1 MAVNAIT
8 QWINSK
14 SDQSNVSTNAELLKN
29 SKMMEKDLTQI
40 LYAIVPMV
48 DAINETEYETYGK
61 INETLNKIGY
71 LVEFVA
77 ASTANALDELKQEE
91 KEQNEKIVG
100 LLSYEDQGA
109 GALVTAEPT
118 TETKPLMISNESIN
132 ALAEVITPAQDKM
145 TEAITNMGN
154 NVQQITNQTTEI
166 IKNEREAKIDSL
178 VKRTEKPK
186 ELANPEKEKKGGPD
200 FSGFFNGVKGMLKKF
215 LSPVAWI
222 AAFIAEI
229 LPWVLIFGAM
239 FIGFWKTA
247 STKVKAYAIGI
258 FSAILLSWRV
268 LTGKIFKDVKL
279 LLTFGKKLW
288 AGAVWLSKK
297 LHLYQHA
304 VKLKNLMLEK
314 ANIVKE
320 WVLKKAIALKEFAI
334 NKAMALKKWTLET
347 IHHAA
352 QMATTAKENA
362 MNTVVHG
369 SRIGAVV
376 KEMAMSVAEHV
387 SKMANIIK
395 DFAMAV
401 IRHAAQM
408 ATIAKENAMNTVV
421 HGSRIGAVLKEM
433 AMSVLEHTS
442 KMFNIAKDFVMSVIR
457 HTADM
462 ARIAYALA
470 CELGKFIKEMIVTGL
485 KLIHAVALFIADM
498 ARVVFQI
505 AMAAMQ
511 YLLIAAAIVA
521 IVALVGLIIY
531 GLIKV
536 ISMIVPMIANVI
548 TTFLSAAW
556 NIIKDIAATLVEFLV
571 PVGKAVIDFLMALNP
586 VYLVVKLITGIAGAI
601 KDFFSSDE
609 KEAEAEEPVS
619 EEAASAL
626 GISADTYNNVEQQK
640 MNLFES
646 KMNAVL
652 KQIKDLSEVILLSA
666 TATMVTA
673 KFFGVNPQ
681 NGQAAPQ
688 GTSMFAQTVATD
700 GSTASKSIEKENEP
714 IDYNKVFEKMVQ
726 LLTDIKDKK
735 IEIKDEKKSGLFNLF

>member
-1 MAVNAIT
+1 MANAIT

-14 SDQSNVSTNAELLKN
+14 SDQSNVATNSEILKN
-29 SKMMEKDLTQI
+29 SKMIEQDLTQI

-48 DAINETEYETYGK
+48 EALNETEYETSGRL
-61 INETLNKIGY
+61 NETLNKIGY

-118 TETKPLMISNESIN
+118 TETKPLMISNELIN
-132 ALAEVITPAQDKM
+132 ALAEVISPEQEKM

-178 VKRTEKPK
+178 VKRSEKPK

-222 AAFIAEI
+222 TAFIAEI
-229 LPWVLIFGAM
+229 LPWVLIFGAL
-239 FIGFWKTA
+239 FIGFWETA
-247 STKVKAYAIGI
+247 SAKVKAYAIGI
-258 FSAILLSWRV
+258 FAAILLSWRV

-288 AGAVWLSKK
+288 TGAAMLART
-297 LHLYQHA
+297 LHLKEHA
-304 VKLKNLMLEK
+304 
-314 ANIVKE
+314 
-320 WVLKKAIALKEFAI
+320 F
-334 NKAMALKKWTLET
+334 NKAMILKKWTLDT

-352 QMATTAKENA
+352 QMATTAKENV
-362 MNTVVHG
+362 MNTAVHS
-369 SRIGAVV
+369 SRIGAVL

-401 IRHAAQM
+401 IRH
-408 ATIAKENAMNTVV
+408 
-421 HGSRIGAVLKEM
+421 
-433 AMSVLEHTS
+433 
-442 KMFNIAKDFVMSVIR
+442 
-457 HTADM
+457 TADM

-470 CELGKFIKEMIVTGL
+470 CELGKFIKELIVTGL
-485 KLIHAVALFIADM
+485 KMIHAIALFIADM

-505 AMAAMQ
+505 AMTAMQ
-511 YLLIAAAIVA
+511 YLLIAAAVVA

-536 ISMIVPMIANVI
+536 ISMIAPMIADLI

-556 NIIKDIAATLVEFLV
+556 EIIKNIAGTLVEFLA
-571 PVGKAVIDFLMALNP
+571 PVGKAVIDFLLALNP
-586 VYLVVKLITGIAGAI
+586 VYLIVKLITGIAGAI

-626 GISADTYNNVEQQK
+626 GISADAYNNMEQQK

-652 KQIKDLSEVILLSA
+652 KQIKDLGKVIMLSA
-666 TATMVTA
+666 AATMVTA

-700 GSTASKSIEKENEP
+700 GSTASESVEKENTSN
-714 IDYNKVFEKMVQ
+714 DYNNVLEQMIK
-726 LLTDIKDKK
+726 LLQEIRDKK
-735 IEIKDEKKSGLFNLF
+735 IEVASEKKGGLFNLF

>member
-1 MAVNAIT
+1 MANAIT

-14 SDQSNVSTNAELLKN
+14 SDQSNVATNSEILKN
-29 SKMMEKDLTQI
+29 SKMIEQDLTQI

-48 DAINETEYETYGK
+48 EALNETEYETSGRL
-61 INETLNKIGY
+61 NETLNKIGY

-91 KEQNEKIVG
+91 QEQNEKIVG

-118 TETKPLMISNESIN
+118 TETKPLMISNDSIN

-178 VKRTEKPK
+178 VKRSEKPK
-186 ELANPEKEKKGGPD
+186 EVAKPEKTKAGGPD

-222 AAFIAEI
+222 AAFITEI

-258 FSAILLSWRV
+258 FAAILLSWRV

-279 LLTFGKKLW
+279 LLKFGKKLW
-288 AGAVWLSKK
+288 TGAAMLART
-297 LHLYQHA
+297 LHLKEHA
-304 VKLKNLMLEK
+304 
-314 ANIVKE
+314 
-320 WVLKKAIALKEFAI
+320 F
-334 NKAMALKKWTLET
+334 NKAMILKKWTLDT

-352 QMATTAKENA
+352 QMTTTAKENV
-362 MNTVVHG
+362 MNTAVHG

-376 KEMAMSVAEHV
+376 KEMAMTVAEHV
-387 SKMANIIK
+387 MKLANIVK
-395 DFAMAV
+395 EFA
-401 IRHAAQM
+401 
-408 ATIAKENAMNTVV
+408 
-421 HGSRIGAVLKEM
+421 
-433 AMSVLEHTS
+433 
-442 KMFNIAKDFVMSVIR
+442 MSVIR
-457 HTADM
+457 HIADM
-462 ARIAYALA
+462 ARIAYGLA
-470 CELGKFIKEMIVTGL
+470 CEAAKFIKDMFVTGF
-485 KLIHAVALFIADM
+485 KLVKAIALFIADM
-498 ARVVFQI
+498 ARIVFQI
-505 AMAAMQ
+505 VMTHAQ
-511 YLLIAAAIVA
+511 YLLIAAAVIA

-536 ISMIVPMIANVI
+536 IGLIAPMIANVI
-548 TTFLSAAW
+548 TSFLSAAW
-556 NIIKDIAATLVEFLV
+556 EIIKNIAGTLVEFLA
-571 PVGKAVIDFLMALNP
+571 PVGKAVIDFLLALNP
-586 VYLVVKLITGIAGAI
+586 VYLIVKLITGIAGAI
-601 KDFFSSDE
+601 KDFFKSDE
-609 KEAEAEEPVS
+609 KEVEAEEPVS

-626 GISADTYNNVEQQK
+626 GITADVYNNMEQQK

-652 KQIKDLSEVILLSA
+652 KQIKDLGKVIMLSA
-666 TATMVTA
+666 AATMVTA

-700 GSTASKSIEKENEP
+700 GSASSETLEKENTSN
-714 IDYNKVFEKMVQ
+714 DYNNVLEQMIK
-726 LLTDIKDKK
+726 LLQEIRDKK
-735 IEIKDEKKSGLFNLF
+735 IEVVSEKKGGLFNLF

>member
-1 MAVNAIT
+1 MANAIT

-14 SDQSNVSTNAELLKN
+14 SDQSNVATNSEILKN
-29 SKMMEKDLTQI
+29 SKMIEQDLTQI

-48 DAINETEYETYGK
+48 EALNETEYETSGK

-77 ASTANALDELKQEE
+77 ATTANSLDELKQEE
-91 KEQNEKIVG
+91 QEQNEKIVG

-109 GALVTAEPT
+109 KALVTAEPT

-145 TEAITNMGN
+145 IEAITNMGN

-178 VKRTEKPK
+178 VKKTEKPK
-186 ELANPEKEKKGGPD
+186 ELANPEKAKTGGPD

-222 AAFIAEI
+222 TAFIAEI
-229 LPWVLIFGAM
+229 LPWVLIFGAL
-239 FIGFWKTA
+239 FIGFWETA
-247 STKVKAYAIGI
+247 SAKVKAYAIGI

-288 AGAVWLSKK
+288 TGAAMLART
-297 LHLYQHA
+297 LH
-304 VKLKNLMLEK
+304 
-314 ANIVKE
+314 
-320 WVLKKAIALKEFAI
+320 LKEFAI
-334 NKAMALKKWTLET
+334 NKAMALKKWTLDT

-352 QMATTAKENA
+352 QMATTAKENV
-362 MNTVVHG
+362 MNTAVH
-369 SRIGAVV
+369 S
-376 KEMAMSVAEHV
+376 
-387 SKMANIIK
+387 
-395 DFAMAV
+395 
-401 IRHAAQM
+401 
-408 ATIAKENAMNTVV
+408 
-421 HGSRIGAVLKEM
+421 SRIGAVLKEM

-442 KMFNIAKDFVMSVIR
+442 KMFNIAKDFVMAVIR
-457 HTADM
+457 HTADI

-470 CELGKFIKEMIVTGL
+470 CEAAKFIKELIVSGL
-485 KLIHAVALFIADM
+485 KMIHAVALFIADM

-505 AMAAMQ
+505 AMTAAQ
-511 YLLIAAAIVA
+511 YLLIAAAVIA
-521 IVALVGLIIY
+521 IVALVGLIIF

-536 ISMIVPMIANVI
+536 ISMIAPMIANVI
-548 TTFLSAAW
+548 TSFLSAAW
-556 NIIKDIAATLVEFLV
+556 EIIKNIAGTLVEFLA

-586 VYLVVKLITGIAGAI
+586 VYLIVKLITGIAGAI
-601 KDFFSSDE
+601 KDFFKSDE
-609 KEAEAEEPVS
+609 KEAKAEEPVS

-626 GISADTYNNVEQQK
+626 GISADAYNNMEQQK

-652 KQIKDLSEVILLSA
+652 KQIKDLGKVIMLSA
-666 TATMVTA
+666 AATMVTA

-700 GSTASKSIEKENEP
+700 GSTASESVEKENTSN
-714 IDYNKVFEKMVQ
+714 DYNKVFEQMVK
-726 LLTDIKDKK
+726 LLGEIRDKK
-735 IEIKDEKKSGLFNLF
+735 IEVASEKKGGLFNLF

>member
-1 MAVNAIT
+1 MPNAIT

-14 SDQSNVSTNAELLKN
+14 SDQSNVTTNSEILKN
-29 SKMMEKDLTQI
+29 SKLIEKDLTQI

-48 DAINETEYETYGK
+48 EALNETEYETSGRL
-61 INETLNKIGY
+61 NETLNKIGY

-77 ASTANALDELKQEE
+77 ASTTNALDELKQEE
-91 KEQNEKIVG
+91 KEQNEKLVG

-109 GALVTAEPT
+109 GALIASEPT
-118 TETKPLMISNESIN
+118 TETKPLMISRESLNE
-132 ALAEVITPAQDKM
+132 LAEIVVPEQEKM

-166 IKNEREAKIDSL
+166 VKNEREAKIDSL
-178 VKRTEKPK
+178 VKTTEKPK
-186 ELANPEKEKKGGPD
+186 ELAKPEKEKKGGPD
-200 FSGFFNGVKGMLKKF
+200 FSGFFNGVKAILKKF

-222 AAFIAEI
+222 TAFIQEF
-229 LPWVLIFGAM
+229 LPWILIFGAL
-239 FIGFWKTA
+239 FIGFWETA

-258 FSAILLSWRV
+258 FGAILLAWRV

-288 AGAVWLSKK
+288 AGAVWLAKS
-297 LHLYQHA
+297 LHL
-304 VKLKNLMLEK
+304 
-314 ANIVKE
+314 KE
-320 WVLKKAIALKEFAI
+320 HAI
-334 NKAMALKKWTLET
+334 NIAMTLKKWTLAT

-352 QMATTAKENA
+352 QMATTAKENV
-362 MNTVVHG
+362 MNTAIHG
-369 SRIGAVV
+369 FRIGAVV
-376 KEMAMSVAEHV
+376 KEMAMSVVEHV
-387 SKMANIIK
+387 SKMANIVK
-395 DFAMAV
+395 DFAMA
-401 IRHAAQM
+401 
-408 ATIAKENAMNTVV
+408 
-421 HGSRIGAVLKEM
+421 
-433 AMSVLEHTS
+433 
-442 KMFNIAKDFVMSVIR
+442 VIR

-470 CELGKFIKEMIVTGL
+470 CELGKFIKEMILTGL
-485 KLIHAVALFIADM
+485 KLIYAVALFIADM

-505 AMAAMQ
+505 AMTAMQ
-511 YLLIAAAIVA
+511 YLLIAAAVIA

-536 ISMIVPMIANVI
+536 ITMIVPVIIDVI

-556 NIIKDIAATLVEFLV
+556 EIIKNIAGTLAEFLA

-586 VYLVVKLITGIAGAI
+586 VYLIVKLITGIAGAI
-601 KDFFSSDE
+601 KDFFKSDE

-619 EEAASAL
+619 KEAASAL
-626 GISADTYNNVEQQK
+626 GVTEDAYNRTEQQK
-640 MNLFES
+640 MNLFDS

-652 KQIKDLSEVILLSA
+652 RQLKDLGEVIMISA
-666 TATMVTA
+666 AAQMVTA

-688 GTSMFAQTVATD
+688 GTSMFAQTVVTD
-700 GSTASKSIEKENEP
+700 GSNASESIEKENAP

-735 IEIKDEKKSGLFNLF
+735 IEIKDEKKSGLFNMF

>member
-1 MAVNAIT
+1 MANAIT

-14 SDQSNVSTNAELLKN
+14 SDQSNVATNSEILKN
-29 SKMMEKDLTQI
+29 SKMIEQDLTQI

-48 DAINETEYETYGK
+48 EELNETEYETSGK

-77 ASTANALDELKQEE
+77 ASTANSLDELKQEE
-91 KEQNEKIVG
+91 QEQNEKIVG

-132 ALAEVITPAQDKM
+132 ALAEVISPAQDKM

-186 ELANPEKEKKGGPD
+186 EVAKPEKAKAGGPD

-258 FSAILLSWRV
+258 FAAILLAWRV

-279 LLTFGKKLW
+279 LITFGKKLW
-288 AGAVWLSKK
+288 TGAAMLART
-297 LHLYQHA
+297 LH
-304 VKLKNLMLEK
+304 
-314 ANIVKE
+314 
-320 WVLKKAIALKEFAI
+320 LKEFAI
-334 NKAMALKKWTLET
+334 NKAMALKKWTLDT

-352 QMATTAKENA
+352 QMATTAKENV
-362 MNTVVHG
+362 MNTAVH
-369 SRIGAVV
+369 S
-376 KEMAMSVAEHV
+376 
-387 SKMANIIK
+387 
-395 DFAMAV
+395 
-401 IRHAAQM
+401 
-408 ATIAKENAMNTVV
+408 
-421 HGSRIGAVLKEM
+421 SRIGAVLKEM

-470 CELGKFIKEMIVTGL
+470 CELAKFIKDMIVTGI
-485 KLIHAVALFIADM
+485 KLIQAIALFIADM

-505 AMAAMQ
+505 AMTAAQ
-511 YLLIAAAIVA
+511 YLLIAAAVIA

-536 ISMIVPMIANVI
+536 ISMIVPMIADLI

-556 NIIKDIAATLVEFLV
+556 EIIKNIAGTLVEFLA

-586 VYLVVKLITGIAGAI
+586 VYLIIKLITGIAGAI
-601 KDFFSSDE
+601 KDFFKSDE

-626 GISADTYNNVEQQK
+626 GITADVYNNIEQQK
-640 MNLFES
+640 MNLFDS

-652 KQIKDLSEVILLSA
+652 KQIKDLGKVIMLSA
-666 TATMVTA
+666 AATMVTA

-700 GSTASKSIEKENEP
+700 GSTASESVEKENTSN
-714 IDYNKVFEKMVQ
+714 DYNNVLEQMIK
-726 LLTDIKDKK
+726 LLQEIRDKK
-735 IEIKDEKKSGLFNLF
+735 VEVDTKKKKEFFNIF

>member
-1 MAVNAIT
+1 MANAIT

-14 SDQSNVSTNAELLKN
+14 SDQSNVATNSEILKN
-29 SKMMEKDLTQI
+29 SKMIEQDLTQI

-48 DAINETEYETYGK
+48 EALNETEYETSGRL
-61 INETLNKIGY
+61 NETLNKIGY

-132 ALAEVITPAQDKM
+132 ALAEVISPAQDKM

-215 LSPVAWI
+215 LSPIAWI
-222 AAFIAEI
+222 TAFIAEI

-258 FSAILLSWRV
+258 FAAILLSWRV

-288 AGAVWLSKK
+288 TGAVWLSKK
-297 LHLYQHA
+297 LHLKEHA

-314 ANIVKE
+314 AHIVKE

-334 NKAMALKKWTLET
+334 NKAMALKKWTLDT

-352 QMATTAKENA
+352 QMTTTAKENV
-362 MNTVVHG
+362 MNTAVH
-369 SRIGAVV
+369 S
-376 KEMAMSVAEHV
+376 
-387 SKMANIIK
+387 
-395 DFAMAV
+395 
-401 IRHAAQM
+401 
-408 ATIAKENAMNTVV
+408 
-421 HGSRIGAVLKEM
+421 SRIGAVLKEM

-470 CELGKFIKEMIVTGL
+470 CELAKFIKELIVTGI
-485 KLIHAVALFIADM
+485 KLIQAIALFIADM

-505 AMAAMQ
+505 AMTAAQ
-511 YLLIAAAIVA
+511 YLLIAAAVVA

-536 ISMIVPMIANVI
+536 ISMIAPMIADLI

-556 NIIKDIAATLVEFLV
+556 EIIKNIAGTLVEFLA
-571 PVGKAVIDFLMALNP
+571 PVGKAVIDFLLALNP
-586 VYLVVKLITGIAGAI
+586 VYLIVKLITGIAGAI
-601 KDFFSSDE
+601 KDFFKSDE

-626 GISADTYNNVEQQK
+626 GISADAYNNMEQQK

-652 KQIKDLSEVILLSA
+652 KQIKDLGKVIMLSA
-666 TATMVTA
+666 AATMVTA

-700 GSTASKSIEKENEP
+700 GSTASESVEKENTSN
-714 IDYNKVFEKMVQ
+714 DYNNVLEQMIK
-726 LLTDIKDKK
+726 LLQEIRDKK
-735 IEIKDEKKSGLFNLF
+735 VEVDTKKKKEFFNIF

>member
-1 MAVNAIT
+1 MANAIT

-14 SDQSNVSTNAELLKN
+14 SDQSNVATNSEILKN
-29 SKMMEKDLTQI
+29 SKMIEQDLTQI

-48 DAINETEYETYGK
+48 EALNETEYETSGK

-77 ASTANALDELKQEE
+77 ASTTNALDELKQEE

-109 GALVTAEPT
+109 GALISAEPT
-118 TETKPLMISNESIN
+118 TETKPLMISNDSIN

-178 VKRTEKPK
+178 VKRSEKPK
-186 ELANPEKEKKGGPD
+186 EVAKPEKAKAGGPD

-222 AAFIAEI
+222 AAFITEI

-258 FSAILLSWRV
+258 FAAILLSWRV

-279 LLTFGKKLW
+279 LLKFGKKLW
-288 AGAVWLSKK
+288 AGAVLLSKK
-297 LHLYQHA
+297 LHLKEHA
-304 VKLKNLMLEK
+304 IKLKTLALEK
-314 ANIVKE
+314 AHAIKE
-320 WVLKKAIALKEFAI
+320 FILKKALALKEFAF
-334 NKAMALKKWTLET
+334 NKAMALKKWTLDT
-347 IHHAA
+347 IHNAA
-352 QMATTAKENA
+352 QMATTAKENV
-362 MNTVVHG
+362 MNTAVH
-369 SRIGAVV
+369 S
-376 KEMAMSVAEHV
+376 
-387 SKMANIIK
+387 
-395 DFAMAV
+395 
-401 IRHAAQM
+401 
-408 ATIAKENAMNTVV
+408 
-421 HGSRIGAVLKEM
+421 SRIGAVLKEM

-470 CELGKFIKEMIVTGL
+470 CELAKFIKDMFVTGF
-485 KLIHAVALFIADM
+485 KLVKAIALFIADL
-498 ARVVFQI
+498 ARIVFQI
-505 AMAAMQ
+505 AMTAAQ
-511 YLLIAAAIVA
+511 YLLMAAAVIA
-521 IVALVGLIIY
+521 IVALVGLIIF

-536 ISMIVPMIANVI
+536 IGLIAPMIANVI
-548 TTFLSAAW
+548 TSFLSAAW
-556 NIIKDIAATLVEFLV
+556 EIIKNIAGTLVEFLA

-586 VYLVVKLITGIAGAI
+586 VYLIIKLITGIAGAI
-601 KDFFSSDE
+601 KDFFKSDE
-609 KEAEAEEPVS
+609 KEVEAEEPVS

-626 GISADTYNNVEQQK
+626 GVTADAYNNMEQQK
-640 MNLFES
+640 MNLFDS

-652 KQIKDLSEVILLSA
+652 KQIKDLGKVIMLSA
-666 TATMVTA
+666 AATMVTA

-700 GSTASKSIEKENEP
+700 GSTASESVEKENTSN
-714 IDYNKVFEKMVQ
+714 DYNNVLEQMIK
-726 LLTDIKDKK
+726 LLQEIRDKK
-735 IEIKDEKKSGLFNLF
+735 IEVASEKKGGLFNIF

>member
-1 MAVNAIT
+1 MANAIT

-14 SDQSNVSTNAELLKN
+14 SDQSNVATNSEILKN
-29 SKMMEKDLTQI
+29 SKMIEQDLTQI

-48 DAINETEYETYGK
+48 EALNETEYETSGK

-91 KEQNEKIVG
+91 QEQNEKIVG

-118 TETKPLMISNESIN
+118 TETKPLMISNDSIN

-166 IKNEREAKIDSL
+166 IKNERKAKIDSL
-178 VKRTEKPK
+178 VKRSEKPK
-186 ELANPEKEKKGGPD
+186 EVAKPEKAKAGGPD

-222 AAFIAEI
+222 AAFITEI

-258 FSAILLSWRV
+258 FAAILLSWRV

-279 LLTFGKKLW
+279 LLKFGKKLW
-288 AGAVWLSKK
+288 TGAAMLART
-297 LHLYQHA
+297 LHLKEHA
-304 VKLKNLMLEK
+304 FK
-314 ANIVKE
+314 
-320 WVLKKAIALKEFAI
+320 
-334 NKAMALKKWTLET
+334 KAMALKKWTLDT

-352 QMATTAKENA
+352 QMTTTAKENV
-362 MNTVVHG
+362 MNTAVHG

-376 KEMAMSVAEHV
+376 KEMAMTVAEHV
-387 SKMANIIK
+387 MKLANIVK
-395 DFAMAV
+395 EFA
-401 IRHAAQM
+401 
-408 ATIAKENAMNTVV
+408 
-421 HGSRIGAVLKEM
+421 
-433 AMSVLEHTS
+433 
-442 KMFNIAKDFVMSVIR
+442 MSVIR
-457 HTADM
+457 HVADI
-462 ARIAYALA
+462 ARIAYGLA
-470 CELGKFIKEMIVTGL
+470 CEAAKFIKDMFVTGF
-485 KLIHAVALFIADM
+485 KLVKAIALFIADM
-498 ARVVFQI
+498 ARIVFQI
-505 AMAAMQ
+505 AMTAMQ
-511 YLLIAAAIVA
+511 YLLIAAAVIA
-521 IVALVGLIIY
+521 IVALVGLIIF

-536 ISMIVPMIANVI
+536 IGLIAPMIANVI
-548 TTFLSAAW
+548 TSFLSAAW
-556 NIIKDIAATLVEFLV
+556 EIIKNIAGTLVEFLA

-586 VYLVVKLITGIAGAI
+586 VYLIIRLITGIAGAI
-601 KDFFSSDE
+601 KDFFKSDE
-609 KEAEAEEPVS
+609 KEVEAEEPVS

-626 GISADTYNNVEQQK
+626 GITADAYNSMEQQK
-640 MNLFES
+640 MNLFDS

-652 KQIKDLSEVILLSA
+652 KQIKDLGKVIMLSA
-666 TATMVTA
+666 AATMVTA

-700 GSTASKSIEKENEP
+700 GSTASESVEKENTSN
-714 IDYNKVFEKMVQ
+714 DYNNVLEQMIK
-726 LLTDIKDKK
+726 LLQEIRDKK
-735 IEIKDEKKSGLFNLF
+735 IEVASEKKGGLFNLF

>member
-1 MAVNAIT
+1 MANAIT

-14 SDQSNVSTNAELLKN
+14 SDQSNVATNSEILKN
-29 SKMMEKDLTQI
+29 SKMIEQDLTQI

-48 DAINETEYETYGK
+48 EALNETEYETSGRL
-61 INETLNKIGY
+61 NETLNKIGY

-77 ASTANALDELKQEE
+77 ATTANSLDELKQEE
-91 KEQNEKIVG
+91 QEQNEKIVG

-132 ALAEVITPAQDKM
+132 ALAEVISPAQDKM

-166 IKNEREAKIDSL
+166 IKNEREAKINSL

-186 ELANPEKEKKGGPD
+186 EVAKPEKAKAGGPD

-215 LSPVAWI
+215 LSPIAWI
-222 AAFIAEI
+222 TAFIAEI

-258 FSAILLSWRV
+258 FAAILLSWRV

-279 LLTFGKKLW
+279 LITFGKKLW
-288 AGAVWLSKK
+288 KGAVWLSKK
-297 LHLYQHA
+297 LHLKEHA

-314 ANIVKE
+314 AHIVKE

-334 NKAMALKKWTLET
+334 NKAMALKKWTLDT

-352 QMATTAKENA
+352 QMTTTAKENV
-362 MNTVVHG
+362 MNTAVH
-369 SRIGAVV
+369 S
-376 KEMAMSVAEHV
+376 
-387 SKMANIIK
+387 
-395 DFAMAV
+395 
-401 IRHAAQM
+401 
-408 ATIAKENAMNTVV
+408 
-421 HGSRIGAVLKEM
+421 SRIGAVLKEM

-470 CELGKFIKEMIVTGL
+470 CELAKFIKELIVTGI
-485 KLIHAVALFIADM
+485 KLIQAIALFIADM

-505 AMAAMQ
+505 AMTAAQ
-511 YLLIAAAIVA
+511 YLLIAAAVIA

-536 ISMIVPMIANVI
+536 ISMIAPMIADLI

-556 NIIKDIAATLVEFLV
+556 EIIKNIAGTLVEFLA
-571 PVGKAVIDFLMALNP
+571 PVGKAVIDFLLALNP
-586 VYLVVKLITGIAGAI
+586 VYLIVKLITGIAGAI
-601 KDFFSSDE
+601 KDFFKSDE

-626 GISADTYNNVEQQK
+626 GITADVYNNMEQQK

-652 KQIKDLSEVILLSA
+652 KQIKDLGKVIMLSA
-666 TATMVTA
+666 AATMVTA

-700 GSTASKSIEKENEP
+700 GSTASESVEKENTSN
-714 IDYNKVFEKMVQ
+714 DYNNVLEQMIK
-726 LLTDIKDKK
+726 LLQEIRDKK
-735 IEIKDEKKSGLFNLF
+735 IEVASEKKGGLFNIF

>member
-1 MAVNAIT
+1 MANAIT

-14 SDQSNVSTNAELLKN
+14 SDKSNVATNSEILKN
-29 SKMMEKDLTQI
+29 SKMIEQDLTQI

-48 DAINETEYETYGK
+48 EALNETEYETSGRL
-61 INETLNKIGY
+61 NETLNKIGY

-166 IKNEREAKIDSL
+166 INNEREAKIDSL

-200 FSGFFNGVKGMLKKF
+200 FSGFFNGVKAMLKKF

-222 AAFIAEI
+222 TAFIAEI

-258 FSAILLSWRV
+258 FAAILLSWRV

-279 LLTFGKKLW
+279 LITFGKKLW
-288 AGAVWLSKK
+288 KGAVLLSKK
-297 LHLYQHA
+297 LHLKEHA

-314 ANIVKE
+314 AHIVKE

-334 NKAMALKKWTLET
+334 NKAMALKKWTLDT

-352 QMATTAKENA
+352 QMATTAKENV
-362 MNTVVHG
+362 MNTAVH
-369 SRIGAVV
+369 S
-376 KEMAMSVAEHV
+376 
-387 SKMANIIK
+387 
-395 DFAMAV
+395 
-401 IRHAAQM
+401 
-408 ATIAKENAMNTVV
+408 
-421 HGSRIGAVLKEM
+421 SRIGAVLKEI

-470 CELGKFIKEMIVTGL
+470 CELAKFIKDMIVTGI
-485 KLIHAVALFIADM
+485 KLFQAIALFIADM

-505 AMAAMQ
+505 AMTAMQ
-511 YLLIAAAIVA
+511 YLLIAAAVIA
-521 IVALVGLIIY
+521 IVALVGLIIF

-536 ISMIVPMIANVI
+536 ISMIVPMIADLI

-556 NIIKDIAATLVEFLV
+556 EIIKNIAGTLVEFLA
-571 PVGKAVIDFLMALNP
+571 PVGKAVIDFLLALNP
-586 VYLVVKLITGIAGAI
+586 VYLIVKLITGIAGAI
-601 KDFFSSDE
+601 KDFFKSDE

-626 GISADTYNNVEQQK
+626 GISADAYNNMEQQK

-646 KMNAVL
+646 KMNDVL
-652 KQIKDLSEVILLSA
+652 KQIKNLGKVIMLSTA
-666 TATMVTA
+666 ATMVTA

-681 NGQAAPQ
+681 NGQATPQ

-700 GSTASKSIEKENEP
+700 GSTASESVEKENTSN
-714 IDYNKVFEKMVQ
+714 DYNNVLEQMVKI
-726 LLTDIKDKK
+726 LGEIRDKK
-735 IEIKDEKKSGLFNLF
+735 IEVVSEKKGGLFNIF

>member
-1 MAVNAIT
+1 MANAIT

-14 SDQSNVSTNAELLKN
+14 SDQSNVATNSEILKN
-29 SKMMEKDLTQI
+29 SKMIEQDLTQI

-48 DAINETEYETYGK
+48 ETLNETEYETSGRL
-61 INETLNKIGY
+61 NETLNKIGY

-77 ASTANALDELKQEE
+77 ATTANSLDELKQEE
-91 KEQNEKIVG
+91 QEQNEKIVG

-132 ALAEVITPAQDKM
+132 ALAEVISPAQDKM

-178 VKRTEKPK
+178 VKATEKPK
-186 ELANPEKEKKGGPD
+186 EIVKPEKEKKDGPD
-200 FSGFFNGVKGMLKKF
+200 FSGFFNGVKGMLKNF

-222 AAFIAEI
+222 TAFIAEI
-229 LPWVLIFGAM
+229 LPWVLIFGAL
-239 FIGFWKTA
+239 FIGFWETA
-247 STKVKAYAIGI
+247 SAKVKAYAIGI
-258 FSAILLSWRV
+258 FAAILLSWRV

-288 AGAVWLSKK
+288 TGAAMLART
-297 LHLYQHA
+297 LH
-304 VKLKNLMLEK
+304 
-314 ANIVKE
+314 
-320 WVLKKAIALKEFAI
+320 LKEFAI
-334 NKAMALKKWTLET
+334 NKAMALKKWTLDT

-352 QMATTAKENA
+352 QMATTAKENV
-362 MNTVVHG
+362 MNTAVH
-369 SRIGAVV
+369 S
-376 KEMAMSVAEHV
+376 
-387 SKMANIIK
+387 
-395 DFAMAV
+395 
-401 IRHAAQM
+401 
-408 ATIAKENAMNTVV
+408 
-421 HGSRIGAVLKEM
+421 SRIGAVLKEM

-470 CELGKFIKEMIVTGL
+470 CELAKFIKELIVTGI
-485 KLIHAVALFIADM
+485 KLIQAIALFIADM

-505 AMAAMQ
+505 AMTAAQ
-511 YLLIAAAIVA
+511 YLLIAAAVIA
-521 IVALVGLIIY
+521 IVALVGLIIF

-536 ISMIVPMIANVI
+536 ISMIAPMIANVI
-548 TTFLSAAW
+548 TSFLSAAW
-556 NIIKDIAATLVEFLV
+556 EIIKNIAGILVEFLA

-586 VYLVVKLITGIAGAI
+586 VYLIVKLITGIAGAI
-601 KDFFSSDE
+601 KDFFKSDE

-626 GISADTYNNVEQQK
+626 GISADVYNNMEQQK
-640 MNLFES
+640 MNLFDS

-652 KQIKDLSEVILLSA
+652 KQIKDLGKVIMLSA
-666 TATMVTA
+666 AATMVTA

-681 NGQAAPQ
+681 NGQAVPQ

-700 GSTASKSIEKENEP
+700 GSTASESVEKENAP
-714 IDYNKVFEKMVQ
+714 IDYNKVFEQMIK
-726 LLTDIKDKK
+726 LLGEIRDKK
-735 IEIKDEKKSGLFNLF
+735 IEVASEKKGGLFNLF

>member
-1 MAVNAIT
+1 MANAIT

-14 SDQSNVSTNAELLKN
+14 SDQSNVATNSEILKN
-29 SKMMEKDLTQI
+29 SKMIEQDLTQI

-48 DAINETEYETYGK
+48 DALNETEYETSGK

-77 ASTANALDELKQEE
+77 ATTANSLDELKQEE
-91 KEQNEKIVG
+91 QEQNEKIVS
-100 LLSYEDQGA
+100 LLNYEDQGA
-109 GALVTAEPT
+109 GALISAEPT

-132 ALAEVITPAQDKM
+132 ALAEVISPTQDKM

-154 NVQQITNQTTEI
+154 NIQQITNQTTEI

-178 VKRTEKPK
+178 VKKTEKPK
-186 ELANPEKEKKGGPD
+186 ELVKPEKEKKGGPD

-288 AGAVWLSKK
+288 AGAVLLSKK
-297 LHLYQHA
+297 LH
-304 VKLKNLMLEK
+304 
-314 ANIVKE
+314 
-320 WVLKKAIALKEFAI
+320 LKEFAI
-334 NKAMALKKWTLET
+334 NKAMALKKWTLDT

-352 QMATTAKENA
+352 QMATTAKENV
-362 MNTVVHG
+362 MNTAVH
-369 SRIGAVV
+369 S
-376 KEMAMSVAEHV
+376 
-387 SKMANIIK
+387 
-395 DFAMAV
+395 
-401 IRHAAQM
+401 
-408 ATIAKENAMNTVV
+408 
-421 HGSRIGAVLKEM
+421 SRIGAVLKEM
-433 AMSVLEHTS
+433 AMSILEHTS

-470 CELGKFIKEMIVTGL
+470 CELAKFIKDMFVTGF
-485 KLIHAVALFIADM
+485 KLVKAIALFIADM
-498 ARVVFQI
+498 ARIVFQI
-505 AMAAMQ
+505 AMTAAQ
-511 YLLIAAAIVA
+511 YLLIAAAVIA
-521 IVALVGLIIY
+521 IVALVGLIIF

-536 ISMIVPMIANVI
+536 IGLIAPMIANVI
-548 TTFLSAAW
+548 TSFLSAAW
-556 NIIKDIAATLVEFLV
+556 EIIKNIAGTLVEFLA
-571 PVGKAVIDFLMALNP
+571 PVGKAVIDFLLALNP
-586 VYLVVKLITGIAGAI
+586 VYLIVKLITGIAGAI
-601 KDFFSSDE
+601 KDFFKSDK

-626 GISADTYNNVEQQK
+626 GVTADAYNNMEQQK
-640 MNLFES
+640 MNLFDS

-652 KQIKDLSEVILLSA
+652 KQIKDLGKVIMLSA
-666 TATMVTA
+666 AATMVTA

-700 GSTASKSIEKENEP
+700 GSTASESVEKENAP
-714 IDYNKVFEKMVQ
+714 IDYNKVFEQMVK
-726 LLTDIKDKK
+726 LLGEIRDKK
-735 IEIKDEKKSGLFNLF
+735 IEVASEKKGGLFNIF

>member
-1 MAVNAIT
+1 MANAIT

-14 SDQSNVSTNAELLKN
+14 SDQSNVATNSEILKN
-29 SKMMEKDLTQI
+29 SKMIEQDLTQI

-48 DAINETEYETYGK
+48 EALNETEYETSGK

-77 ASTANALDELKQEE
+77 ASTANSLDELKQEE
-91 KEQNEKIVG
+91 QEQNEKIVG

-178 VKRTEKPK
+178 IKRTEKPK
-186 ELANPEKEKKGGPD
+186 EVAKPEKAKAGGPD

-222 AAFIAEI
+222 TAFIAEI

-258 FSAILLSWRV
+258 FAAILLSWRV

-279 LLTFGKKLW
+279 LITFGKKLW
-288 AGAVWLSKK
+288 TGAAMLART
-297 LHLYQHA
+297 LH
-304 VKLKNLMLEK
+304 
-314 ANIVKE
+314 
-320 WVLKKAIALKEFAI
+320 LKEFAI
-334 NKAMALKKWTLET
+334 NKAMALKKWTLDT

-352 QMATTAKENA
+352 QMATTAKENV
-362 MNTVVHG
+362 MNTAVH
-369 SRIGAVV
+369 S
-376 KEMAMSVAEHV
+376 
-387 SKMANIIK
+387 
-395 DFAMAV
+395 
-401 IRHAAQM
+401 
-408 ATIAKENAMNTVV
+408 
-421 HGSRIGAVLKEM
+421 SRIGAVLKEM

-470 CELGKFIKEMIVTGL
+470 CELAKFIKDMIVTGI
-485 KLIHAVALFIADM
+485 KLIQAIALFIADM

-505 AMAAMQ
+505 AMTAMQ
-511 YLLIAAAIVA
+511 YLLIAAAVIA

-536 ISMIVPMIANVI
+536 ISMIVPMIADLI

-556 NIIKDIAATLVEFLV
+556 EIIKNIAGTLVEFLA

-586 VYLVVKLITGIAGAI
+586 VYLIIKLITGIAGAI
-601 KDFFSSDE
+601 KDFFKSDE

-626 GISADTYNNVEQQK
+626 GITADVYNNIEQQK
-640 MNLFES
+640 MNLFDS

-652 KQIKDLSEVILLSA
+652 KQIKDLGKVIMLSA
-666 TATMVTA
+666 AATMVTA

-700 GSTASKSIEKENEP
+700 GSTASESVEKENTSN
-714 IDYNKVFEKMVQ
+714 DYNNVLEQMIK
-726 LLTDIKDKK
+726 LLQEIRDKK
-735 IEIKDEKKSGLFNLF
+735 VEVDTKKKKEFFNIF

>member
-1 MAVNAIT
+1 MANAIT

-14 SDQSNVSTNAELLKN
+14 SDQSNVATNSEILKN
-29 SKMMEKDLTQI
+29 SKMIEQDLTQI

-48 DAINETEYETYGK
+48 EALNETEYETSGK

-77 ASTANALDELKQEE
+77 ATTANSLDELKQEE
-91 KEQNEKIVG
+91 QEQNEKIVG

-118 TETKPLMISNESIN
+118 TETKPLMISNDSIN

-178 VKRTEKPK
+178 VKRSEKPK
-186 ELANPEKEKKGGPD
+186 EVAKPEKAKAGGPD
-200 FSGFFNGVKGMLKKF
+200 FSGFFNSVKGMLKKF

-279 LLTFGKKLW
+279 LITFGKKLW
-288 AGAVWLSKK
+288 KGAVLLSKK
-297 LHLYQHA
+297 LHLKEHA
-304 VKLKNLMLEK
+304 IKLKTLALEK
-314 ANIVKE
+314 AHVIKE
-320 WVLKKAIALKEFAI
+320 FILKKALALKEFAF
-334 NKAMALKKWTLET
+334 NKAMALKKWTLDT
-347 IHHAA
+347 IHNAA
-352 QMATTAKENA
+352 QMATTAKENV
-362 MNTVVHG
+362 MNTAVH
-369 SRIGAVV
+369 S
-376 KEMAMSVAEHV
+376 
-387 SKMANIIK
+387 
-395 DFAMAV
+395 
-401 IRHAAQM
+401 
-408 ATIAKENAMNTVV
+408 
-421 HGSRIGAVLKEM
+421 SRIGAVLKEM

-470 CELGKFIKEMIVTGL
+470 CELAKFIKELIVTGI
-485 KLIHAVALFIADM
+485 KLIQAIALFIADM

-505 AMAAMQ
+505 AMTAAQ
-511 YLLIAAAIVA
+511 YLLIAAAVIA
-521 IVALVGLIIY
+521 IVALVGLIIF

-536 ISMIVPMIANVI
+536 ISMIAPMIANVI
-548 TTFLSAAW
+548 TSFLSAAW
-556 NIIKDIAATLVEFLV
+556 EIIKNIAGTLVEFLA
-571 PVGKAVIDFLMALNP
+571 PVGKAVIDFLLALNP
-586 VYLVVKLITGIAGAI
+586 VYLIIKLITGIAGAI
-601 KDFFSSDE
+601 KDFFKSDE
-609 KEAEAEEPVS
+609 KEVEAEEPVS

-626 GISADTYNNVEQQK
+626 GVTADAYNNMEQQK

-652 KQIKDLSEVILLSA
+652 KQIKDLGKVIMLSA
-666 TATMVTA
+666 AATMVTA

-700 GSTASKSIEKENEP
+700 GSTASESVEKENAP
-714 IDYNKVFEKMVQ
+714 IDYNKVFEQMVK
-726 LLTDIKDKK
+726 LLGEIRDKK
-735 IEIKDEKKSGLFNLF
+735 IEVASEKKGGLFNLF

>member
-1 MAVNAIT
+1 MANAIT

-14 SDQSNVSTNAELLKN
+14 SDQSNVATNSEILKN
-29 SKMMEKDLTQI
+29 SKMIEQDLTQI

-48 DAINETEYETYGK
+48 EELNETEYETSGRL
-61 INETLNKIGY
+61 NETLNKIGY

-77 ASTANALDELKQEE
+77 ASTANSLDELKQEE
-91 KEQNEKIVG
+91 QEQNEKIVG

-132 ALAEVITPAQDKM
+132 ALAEVISPAQDKM

-178 VKRTEKPK
+178 IKRTEKPK
-186 ELANPEKEKKGGPD
+186 EVAKPEKAKAGGPD

-258 FSAILLSWRV
+258 FAAILLAWRV

-279 LLTFGKKLW
+279 LITFGKKLW
-288 AGAVWLSKK
+288 TGAAMLART
-297 LHLYQHA
+297 LH
-304 VKLKNLMLEK
+304 
-314 ANIVKE
+314 
-320 WVLKKAIALKEFAI
+320 LKEFAI
-334 NKAMALKKWTLET
+334 NKAMALKKWTLDT

-352 QMATTAKENA
+352 QMATTAKENV
-362 MNTVVHG
+362 MNTAVH
-369 SRIGAVV
+369 S
-376 KEMAMSVAEHV
+376 
-387 SKMANIIK
+387 
-395 DFAMAV
+395 
-401 IRHAAQM
+401 
-408 ATIAKENAMNTVV
+408 
-421 HGSRIGAVLKEM
+421 SRIGAVLKEM

-470 CELGKFIKEMIVTGL
+470 CELAKFIKDMIVTGI
-485 KLIHAVALFIADM
+485 KLIQAIALFIADM

-505 AMAAMQ
+505 AMTAAQ
-511 YLLIAAAIVA
+511 YLLIAAAVIA

-536 ISMIVPMIANVI
+536 ISMIVPMIADLI

-556 NIIKDIAATLVEFLV
+556 EIIKNIAGTLVEFLA

-586 VYLVVKLITGIAGAI
+586 VYLIIKLITGIAGAI
-601 KDFFSSDE
+601 KDFFKSDE

-626 GISADTYNNVEQQK
+626 GITADVYNNMEQQK
-640 MNLFES
+640 MNLFDS

-652 KQIKDLSEVILLSA
+652 KQIKDLGKVIMLSA
-666 TATMVTA
+666 AATMVTA

-700 GSTASKSIEKENEP
+700 GSTASESVEKENTSN
-714 IDYNKVFEKMVQ
+714 DYNNVLEQMIK
-726 LLTDIKDKK
+726 LLQEIRDKK
-735 IEIKDEKKSGLFNLF
+735 VEVDTKKKKEFFNIF

>member
-1 MAVNAIT
+1 MANAIT

-14 SDQSNVSTNAELLKN
+14 SDQSNVATNSEILKN
-29 SKMMEKDLTQI
+29 SKMIEQDLTQI

-48 DAINETEYETYGK
+48 DALNETEYETSGK

-77 ASTANALDELKQEE
+77 ATTANSLDELKQEE
-91 KEQNEKIVG
+91 QEQNEKIVG

-109 GALVTAEPT
+109 GALISAEPT

-132 ALAEVITPAQDKM
+132 ALAEVISPAQDKM

-222 AAFIAEI
+222 AAFISEI

-258 FSAILLSWRV
+258 FAAILLSWRV

-288 AGAVWLSKK
+288 TGAAMLART
-297 LHLYQHA
+297 LHLKEHA
-304 VKLKNLMLEK
+304 
-314 ANIVKE
+314 
-320 WVLKKAIALKEFAI
+320 F
-334 NKAMALKKWTLET
+334 NKAMILKKWTLDT

-352 QMATTAKENA
+352 QMATTAKENV
-362 MNTVVHG
+362 MNTAVHS
-369 SRIGAVV
+369 SRIGAVL

-401 IRHAAQM
+401 IRH
-408 ATIAKENAMNTVV
+408 
-421 HGSRIGAVLKEM
+421 
-433 AMSVLEHTS
+433 
-442 KMFNIAKDFVMSVIR
+442 
-457 HTADM
+457 TADM

-470 CELGKFIKEMIVTGL
+470 CELGKFIKELIVTGL
-485 KLIHAVALFIADM
+485 KMIHAIALFIADM
-498 ARVVFQI
+498 ARIVFQI
-505 AMAAMQ
+505 AMTAAQ
-511 YLLIAAAIVA
+511 YLLIAAAVIA

-536 ISMIVPMIANVI
+536 ISMIAPMIANVI
-548 TTFLSAAW
+548 TSFLSAAW
-556 NIIKDIAATLVEFLV
+556 EIIKNIAGTLVEFLA
-571 PVGKAVIDFLMALNP
+571 PVGKAVIDFLLALNP
-586 VYLVVKLITGIAGAI
+586 VYLIVKLITGIAGAI
-601 KDFFSSDE
+601 KDFFKSDK

-626 GISADTYNNVEQQK
+626 GVTADAYNNMEQQK

-652 KQIKDLSEVILLSA
+652 KQIKDLGKVIMLSA
-666 TATMVTA
+666 AATMVTA

-700 GSTASKSIEKENEP
+700 GSTASESVEKENSP
-714 IDYNKVFEKMVQ
+714 IDYNNVLEQMIK
-726 LLTDIKDKK
+726 LLGEIRDKK
-735 IEIKDEKKSGLFNLF
+735 IEVASEKKGGLFNLF

>member
-1 MAVNAIT
+1 MANAIT

-14 SDQSNVSTNAELLKN
+14 SDQSNVATNSEILKN
-29 SKMMEKDLTQI
+29 SKMIEQDLTQI

-48 DAINETEYETYGK
+48 EALNETEYETSGRL
-61 INETLNKIGY
+61 NETLNKIGY

-178 VKRTEKPK
+178 VKKTEKPK

-222 AAFIAEI
+222 TAFIAEI
-229 LPWVLIFGAM
+229 LPWVLIFGAL
-239 FIGFWKTA
+239 FIGFWETA
-247 STKVKAYAIGI
+247 SAKVKAYAIGI
-258 FSAILLSWRV
+258 FAAILLSWRV

-288 AGAVWLSKK
+288 TGAAMLART
-297 LHLYQHA
+297 LHLKEHA
-304 VKLKNLMLEK
+304 
-314 ANIVKE
+314 
-320 WVLKKAIALKEFAI
+320 F
-334 NKAMALKKWTLET
+334 NKAMILKKWTLDT

-352 QMATTAKENA
+352 QMATTAKENV
-362 MNTVVHG
+362 MNTAVHS
-369 SRIGAVV
+369 SRIGAVL

-401 IRHAAQM
+401 IRH
-408 ATIAKENAMNTVV
+408 
-421 HGSRIGAVLKEM
+421 
-433 AMSVLEHTS
+433 
-442 KMFNIAKDFVMSVIR
+442 
-457 HTADM
+457 TADM

-470 CELGKFIKEMIVTGL
+470 CELGKFIKELIVTGL
-485 KLIHAVALFIADM
+485 KMIHAIALFIADM

-505 AMAAMQ
+505 AMTAMQ
-511 YLLIAAAIVA
+511 YLLIAAAVVA

-536 ISMIVPMIANVI
+536 ISMIAPMIADLI

-556 NIIKDIAATLVEFLV
+556 EIIKNIAGTLVEFLA
-571 PVGKAVIDFLMALNP
+571 PVGKAVIDFLLALNP
-586 VYLVVKLITGIAGAI
+586 VYLIVKLITGIAGAI
-601 KDFFSSDE
+601 KDFFKSDE

-626 GISADTYNNVEQQK
+626 GISADAYNNMEQQK

-652 KQIKDLSEVILLSA
+652 KQIKDLGKVIMLSTA
-666 TATMVTA
+666 ATMVTA

-700 GSTASKSIEKENEP
+700 GSTASESVEKENAP
-714 IDYNKVFEKMVQ
+714 IDYNKVFEQMVK
-726 LLTDIKDKK
+726 LLGEIRDKK
-735 IEIKDEKKSGLFNLF
+735 IEVASEKKGGLFNLF

>member
-1 MAVNAIT
+1 MANAIT

-14 SDQSNVSTNAELLKN
+14 SDQSNVATNSEILKN
-29 SKMMEKDLTQI
+29 SKMIEQDLTQI

-48 DAINETEYETYGK
+48 EALNETEYETSGK

-77 ASTANALDELKQEE
+77 ASTANSLDELKQEE
-91 KEQNEKIVG
+91 QEQNEKIVG

-178 VKRTEKPK
+178 IKRTEKPK
-186 ELANPEKEKKGGPD
+186 EVAKPEKAKAGGPD

-222 AAFIAEI
+222 TAFIAEI

-258 FSAILLSWRV
+258 FAAILLAWRV

-279 LLTFGKKLW
+279 LITFGKKLW
-288 AGAVWLSKK
+288 TGAAMLART
-297 LHLYQHA
+297 LH
-304 VKLKNLMLEK
+304 
-314 ANIVKE
+314 
-320 WVLKKAIALKEFAI
+320 LKEFAI
-334 NKAMALKKWTLET
+334 NKAMALKKWTLDT

-352 QMATTAKENA
+352 QMATTAKENV
-362 MNTVVHG
+362 MNTAVH
-369 SRIGAVV
+369 S
-376 KEMAMSVAEHV
+376 
-387 SKMANIIK
+387 
-395 DFAMAV
+395 
-401 IRHAAQM
+401 
-408 ATIAKENAMNTVV
+408 
-421 HGSRIGAVLKEM
+421 SRIGAVLKEM

-470 CELGKFIKEMIVTGL
+470 CELAKFIKDMIVTGI
-485 KLIHAVALFIADM
+485 KLIQAIALFIADM

-505 AMAAMQ
+505 AMTAMQ
-511 YLLIAAAIVA
+511 YLLIAAAVIA

-536 ISMIVPMIANVI
+536 ISMIVPMIADLI

-556 NIIKDIAATLVEFLV
+556 EIIKNIAGTLVEFLA

-586 VYLVVKLITGIAGAI
+586 VYLIIKLITGIAGAI
-601 KDFFSSDE
+601 KDFFKSDE

-626 GISADTYNNVEQQK
+626 GITADVYNNMEQQK
-640 MNLFES
+640 MNLFDS

-652 KQIKDLSEVILLSA
+652 KQIKDLGKVIMLSA
-666 TATMVTA
+666 AATMVTA

-700 GSTASKSIEKENEP
+700 GSTASESVEKENTSN
-714 IDYNKVFEKMVQ
+714 DYNNVLEQMIK
-726 LLTDIKDKK
+726 LLQEIRDKK
-735 IEIKDEKKSGLFNLF
+735 IEVASEKKGGLFNIF

>member
-1 MAVNAIT
+1 MAANAIT

-48 DAINETEYETYGK
+48 EALNEAEYESTAK

-77 ASTANALDELKQEE
+77 SSTADALDELKQEE

-109 GALVTAEPT
+109 KALVTSEPT
-118 TETKPLMISNESIN
+118 TETKPLMISHESIN
-132 ALAEVITPAQDKM
+132 ALAEVITPEQEKM

-178 VKRTEKPK
+178 VKATEKPK
-186 ELANPEKEKKGGPD
+186 EIVKPEKEKKGGPD
-200 FSGFFNGVKGMLKKF
+200 FSGFFNGVKAMLKKF

-222 AAFIAEI
+222 AAFIQEI
-229 LPWVLIFGAM
+229 LPWVLIFGAL
-239 FIGFWKTA
+239 FIGFWETA
-247 STKVKAYAIGI
+247 SAKVKAYAIGI
-258 FSAILLSWRV
+258 FAAILLSWRV
-268 LTGKIFKDVKL
+268 LTGKIFNDVKL
-279 LLTFGKKLW
+279 LITFGKKLW
-288 AGAVWLSKK
+288 AGAVWLVNS
-297 LHLYQHA
+297 LHLKEHIL
-304 VKLKNLMLEK
+304 KLG
-314 ANIVKE
+314 NI
-320 WVLKKAIALKEFAI
+320 A
-334 NKAMALKKWTLET
+334 
-347 IHHAA
+347 
-352 QMATTAKENA
+352 
-362 MNTVVHG
+362 
-369 SRIGAVV
+369 
-376 KEMAMSVAEHV
+376 
-387 SKMANIIK
+387 K
-395 DFAMAV
+395 DFAMA
-401 IRHAAQM
+401 
-408 ATIAKENAMNTVV
+408 
-421 HGSRIGAVLKEM
+421 
-433 AMSVLEHTS
+433 
-442 KMFNIAKDFVMSVIR
+442 VIR

-470 CELGKFIKEMIVTGL
+470 CEVAKFIKDMFVTGF
-485 KLIHAVALFIADM
+485 KLVKAIALFIADM
-498 ARVVFQI
+498 ARIVFQI
-505 AMAAMQ
+505 AMSAAQ
-511 YLLIAAAIVA
+511 YLLIAAAVIA

-531 GLIKV
+531 GLIKA
-536 ISMIVPMIANVI
+536 ISFIAPMIANAI

-556 NIIKDIAATLVEFLV
+556 NIIKDIAGTLVEFLA

-626 GISADTYNNVEQQK
+626 GVTADTYNNMEQQK

-652 KQIKDLSEVILLSA
+652 KQIKDLGEVIMLSA
-666 TATMVTA
+666 AATMVTA

-688 GTSMFAQTVATD
+688 GTSMFAQTIATD
-700 GSTASKSIEKENEP
+700 GSNASESVEKENAP

>member
-1 MAVNAIT
+1 
-8 QWINSK
+8 
-14 SDQSNVSTNAELLKN
+14 
-29 SKMMEKDLTQI
+29 
-40 LYAIVPMV
+40 
-48 DAINETEYETYGK
+48 
-61 INETLNKIGY
+61 
-71 LVEFVA
+71 
-77 ASTANALDELKQEE
+77 
-91 KEQNEKIVG
+91 
-100 LLSYEDQGA
+100 
-109 GALVTAEPT
+109 
-118 TETKPLMISNESIN
+118 
-132 ALAEVITPAQDKM
+132 
-145 TEAITNMGN
+145 
-154 NVQQITNQTTEI
+154 
-166 IKNEREAKIDSL
+166 
-178 VKRTEKPK
+178 
-186 ELANPEKEKKGGPD
+186 
-200 FSGFFNGVKGMLKKF
+200 MLKKF

-222 AAFIAEI
+222 TAFITEI
-229 LPWVLIFGAM
+229 LPWVLIFGAL
-239 FIGFWKTA
+239 FIGFWETA

-258 FSAILLSWRV
+258 FASILLAWRV

-297 LHLYQHA
+297 LHLYEHI
-304 VKLKNLMLEK
+304 VKLKTLALEK
-314 ANIVKE
+314 ANIMKE
-320 WVLKKAIALKEFAI
+320 WLLKKAVTLKEFAI
-334 NKAMALKKWTLET
+334 NKAMALKKWTLDT

-352 QMATTAKENA
+352 RMFTTSNENA
-362 MNTVVHG
+362 MNAVVHG

-387 SKMANIIK
+387 SKMYNIVK
-395 DFAMAV
+395 EFAMSL
-401 IRHAAQM
+401 ISH
-408 ATIAKENAMNTVV
+408 N
-421 HGSRIGAVLKEM
+421 
-433 AMSVLEHTS
+433 
-442 KMFNIAKDFVMSVIR
+442 
-457 HTADM
+457 ADM
-462 ARIAYALA
+462 GRIAFALG
-470 CELGKFIKEMIVTGL
+470 CELRKFIKDMVVTGL
-485 KLIHAVALFIADM
+485 KLIHAVALFIADL
-498 ARVVFQI
+498 ARIVFQI
-505 AMAAMQ
+505 AMTAMQ
-511 YLLIAAAIVA
+511 YLLIAAAVVA

-531 GLIKV
+531 ALIKV
-536 ISMIVPMIANVI
+536 AMMVVPMIASVI

-556 NIIKDIAATLVEFLV
+556 DIIKNIAGTLAEFLA

-626 GISADTYNNVEQQK
+626 GVSADAYNNMEQQK

-652 KQIKDLSEVILLSA
+652 KQMKDLGEVIMLSA
-666 TATMVTA
+666 AATMVTA

-700 GSTASKSIEKENEP
+700 GSNASESIEEQNAP

>member
-1 MAVNAIT
+1 MANAIT

-14 SDQSNVSTNAELLKN
+14 SDQSNVATNSEILKN
-29 SKMMEKDLTQI
+29 SKMIEQDLTQI

-48 DAINETEYETYGK
+48 EALNETEYETSGRL
-61 INETLNKIGY
+61 NETLNKIGY

-77 ASTANALDELKQEE
+77 ASTANSLDELKQEE
-91 KEQNEKIVG
+91 QEQNEKIVG

-186 ELANPEKEKKGGPD
+186 EVAKPEKAKAGGPD

-222 AAFIAEI
+222 TAFIAEI

-258 FSAILLSWRV
+258 FAAILLAWRV

-279 LLTFGKKLW
+279 LITFGKKLW
-288 AGAVWLSKK
+288 TGAAMLART
-297 LHLYQHA
+297 LH
-304 VKLKNLMLEK
+304 
-314 ANIVKE
+314 
-320 WVLKKAIALKEFAI
+320 LKEFAI
-334 NKAMALKKWTLET
+334 NKAMALKKWTLDT

-352 QMATTAKENA
+352 QMATTAKENV
-362 MNTVVHG
+362 MNTAVH
-369 SRIGAVV
+369 S
-376 KEMAMSVAEHV
+376 
-387 SKMANIIK
+387 
-395 DFAMAV
+395 
-401 IRHAAQM
+401 
-408 ATIAKENAMNTVV
+408 
-421 HGSRIGAVLKEM
+421 SRIGAVLKEM

-470 CELGKFIKEMIVTGL
+470 CELAKFIKDMIVTGI
-485 KLIHAVALFIADM
+485 KLIQAIALFIADM

-505 AMAAMQ
+505 AMTAAQ
-511 YLLIAAAIVA
+511 YLLIAAAVIA

-536 ISMIVPMIANVI
+536 ISMIVPMIADLI

-556 NIIKDIAATLVEFLV
+556 EIIKNIAGTLVEFLA

-586 VYLVVKLITGIAGAI
+586 VYLIIKLITGIAGAI
-601 KDFFSSDE
+601 KDFFKSDE

-626 GISADTYNNVEQQK
+626 GITADVYNNMEQQK
-640 MNLFES
+640 MNLFDS

-652 KQIKDLSEVILLSA
+652 KQIKDLGKVIMLSA
-666 TATMVTA
+666 AATMVTA

-700 GSTASKSIEKENEP
+700 GSTASESVEKENTSN
-714 IDYNKVFEKMVQ
+714 DYNNVLEQMIK
-726 LLTDIKDKK
+726 LLQEIRDKK
-735 IEIKDEKKSGLFNLF
+735 VEVDTKKKKEFFNIF

>member
-1 MAVNAIT
+1 MANTIT

-14 SDQSNVSTNAELLKN
+14 SDQSNVATNSEILKN
-29 SKMMEKDLTQI
+29 SKMIEQDLTQI

-48 DAINETEYETYGK
+48 EALNETEYETSGK

-109 GALVTAEPT
+109 GALISAEPT
-118 TETKPLMISNESIN
+118 TETKPLMISNDSIN

-186 ELANPEKEKKGGPD
+186 EVAKPEKTKAGGPD

-222 AAFIAEI
+222 AAFITEI

-239 FIGFWKTA
+239 FIGFWESA
-247 STKVKAYAIGI
+247 SIKVKAYAIGI
-258 FSAILLSWRV
+258 FAAILLSWRV

-279 LLTFGKKLW
+279 LITFGKKLW
-288 AGAVWLSKK
+288 KGAVLLSKK
-297 LHLYQHA
+297 LHLKEHA
-304 VKLKNLMLEK
+304 IKLKTLALEK
-314 ANIVKE
+314 AHAIKE
-320 WVLKKAIALKEFAI
+320 FILKKALALKEFAF
-334 NKAMALKKWTLET
+334 NKAMALKKWTLDT

-352 QMATTAKENA
+352 QMTTTAKENA

-376 KEMAMSVAEHV
+376 KEMAMTVAEHV
-387 SKMANIIK
+387 MKLANIVK
-395 DFAMAV
+395 EFA
-401 IRHAAQM
+401 
-408 ATIAKENAMNTVV
+408 
-421 HGSRIGAVLKEM
+421 
-433 AMSVLEHTS
+433 
-442 KMFNIAKDFVMSVIR
+442 MSVIR
-457 HTADM
+457 HVADM
-462 ARIAYALA
+462 ARIAYGLA

-485 KLIHAVALFIADM
+485 KMIHAVALFIADM

-511 YLLIAAAIVA
+511 YLLMAAAVIA

-536 ISMIVPMIANVI
+536 IGLIVPMIASVI

-556 NIIKDIAATLVEFLV
+556 EIIKNIAGTLVEFLA
-571 PVGKAVIDFLMALNP
+571 PVGKAVIDFLLALNP
-586 VYLVVKLITGIAGAI
+586 VYLIIKLITGIAGAI
-601 KDFFSSDE
+601 KDFFKSDE
-609 KEAEAEEPVS
+609 KEVEAEEPVS

-626 GISADTYNNVEQQK
+626 GVTADAYNNMEQQK

-652 KQIKDLSEVILLSA
+652 KQIKDLGKVIMLSA
-666 TATMVTA
+666 AATMVTA

-700 GSTASKSIEKENEP
+700 GSTASESVEKENTSN
-714 IDYNKVFEKMVQ
+714 DYNNVLEQMIK
-726 LLTDIKDKK
+726 LLQEIRDKK
-735 IEIKDEKKSGLFNLF
+735 IEVASEKKGGLFNLF

>member
-1 MAVNAIT
+1 MANAIT

-14 SDQSNVSTNAELLKN
+14 SDQSNVATNSEILKN
-29 SKMMEKDLTQI
+29 SKMIEQDLTQI

-48 DAINETEYETYGK
+48 EALNETEYETSGK

-77 ASTANALDELKQEE
+77 ATTANSLDELKQEE
-91 KEQNEKIVG
+91 QEQNEKIVG

-109 GALVTAEPT
+109 GALISAEPT

-132 ALAEVITPAQDKM
+132 ALAEVISPAQDKM

-186 ELANPEKEKKGGPD
+186 EVAKPEKAKAGGPD

-222 AAFIAEI
+222 AAFITEI

-239 FIGFWKTA
+239 FIGFWETA
-247 STKVKAYAIGI
+247 SAKVKAYAIGI
-258 FSAILLSWRV
+258 FAAILLSWRV

-279 LLTFGKKLW
+279 LITFGKKLW
-288 AGAVWLSKK
+288 KGAVLLSKK
-297 LHLYQHA
+297 LHLKEHA

-314 ANIVKE
+314 AHIVKE

-334 NKAMALKKWTLET
+334 NKAMALKKWTLDT

-352 QMATTAKENA
+352 QMTTTAKENV
-362 MNTVVHG
+362 MNTAVH
-369 SRIGAVV
+369 S
-376 KEMAMSVAEHV
+376 
-387 SKMANIIK
+387 
-395 DFAMAV
+395 
-401 IRHAAQM
+401 
-408 ATIAKENAMNTVV
+408 
-421 HGSRIGAVLKEM
+421 SRIGAVLKEM

-470 CELGKFIKEMIVTGL
+470 CELAKFIKELIVTGI
-485 KLIHAVALFIADM
+485 KLIQAIALFIADM

-505 AMAAMQ
+505 AMTAAQ
-511 YLLIAAAIVA
+511 YLLIAAAVIA
-521 IVALVGLIIY
+521 IVALVGLIIF

-536 ISMIVPMIANVI
+536 ISIIAPMIANVI
-548 TTFLSAAW
+548 TSFLSAAW
-556 NIIKDIAATLVEFLV
+556 EIIKNIAGTLVEFLA

-586 VYLVVKLITGIAGAI
+586 VYLIIKLITGIAGAI
-601 KDFFSSDE
+601 KDFFKSDE

-626 GISADTYNNVEQQK
+626 GITADVYNNMEQQK
-640 MNLFES
+640 MNLFDS

-652 KQIKDLSEVILLSA
+652 KQIKDLGKVIMLSA
-666 TATMVTA
+666 AATMVTA

-700 GSTASKSIEKENEP
+700 GSTASESVEKENTSN
-714 IDYNKVFEKMVQ
+714 DYNNVLEQMIK
-726 LLTDIKDKK
+726 LLQEIRDKK
-735 IEIKDEKKSGLFNLF
+735 IEVASEKKGGLFNLF

>member
-1 MAVNAIT
+1 MANAIT

-14 SDQSNVSTNAELLKN
+14 SDQSNIATNSEILKN
-29 SKMMEKDLTQI
+29 SKMIEQDLTQI

-48 DAINETEYETYGK
+48 EALNETEYETSGRL
-61 INETLNKIGY
+61 NETLNKIGY

-77 ASTANALDELKQEE
+77 ASTTNALDELKQEE
-91 KEQNEKIVG
+91 KEQNEKLVG

-109 GALVTAEPT
+109 GALITSEPT
-118 TETKPLMISNESIN
+118 TETKPLMISRESLNE
-132 ALAEVITPAQDKM
+132 LAEIVVPEQEKM

-166 IKNEREAKIDSL
+166 VKNEREAKIDSL
-178 VKRTEKPK
+178 VKATEKPK
-186 ELANPEKEKKGGPD
+186 ELPTPEKEKKGGPD
-200 FSGFFNGVKGMLKKF
+200 FSGFFNGVKAILKKF

-222 AAFIAEI
+222 AAFIQEI
-229 LPWVLIFGAM
+229 LPWVLIFGAL
-239 FIGFWKTA
+239 FIGFWETA
-247 STKVKAYAIGI
+247 STKVKAYAISI
-258 FSAILLSWRV
+258 FAAILLAWRV

-288 AGAVWLSKK
+288 AGAVWLAKS
-297 LHLYQHA
+297 LH
-304 VKLKNLMLEK
+304 
-314 ANIVKE
+314 
-320 WVLKKAIALKEFAI
+320 LKEFAI
-334 NKAMALKKWTLET
+334 NKAMALKKWTLDT

-352 QMATTAKENA
+352 RMFTTAKENA

-387 SKMANIIK
+387 SKMANIVK
-395 DFAMAV
+395 DFA
-401 IRHAAQM
+401 
-408 ATIAKENAMNTVV
+408 
-421 HGSRIGAVLKEM
+421 
-433 AMSVLEHTS
+433 
-442 KMFNIAKDFVMSVIR
+442 MSVIR
-457 HTADM
+457 HSADM

-470 CELGKFIKEMIVTGL
+470 CELGKFIKDMIVIGA
-485 KLIHAVALFIADM
+485 KLIYAVALFIADM
-498 ARVVFQI
+498 IRVVFQI
-505 AMAAMQ
+505 EMTAMQ
-511 YLLIAAAIVA
+511 YLLIAAAVIA

-531 GLIKV
+531 GLVKV
-536 ISMIVPMIANVI
+536 IMMIVPMIANVI

-556 NIIKDIAATLVEFLV
+556 EIIKNIAGTLAEFLA

-586 VYLVVKLITGIAGAI
+586 VYLIVKLITGIAGAI

-609 KEAEAEEPVS
+609 KEVEAEEPVS

-626 GISADTYNNVEQQK
+626 GVTADTYNNMEQQK

-652 KQIKDLSEVILLSA
+652 KQIKDLGEVIMLSTA
-666 TATMVTA
+666 ATMVTA

-700 GSTASKSIEKENEP
+700 GSNASESIEEQNAP
-714 IDYNKVFEKMVQ
+714 IDYNKIFEKMVQ

-735 IEIKDEKKSGLFNLF
+735 IEIKNENKGGLFNIF

>member
-1 MAVNAIT
+1 MANAIT

-14 SDQSNVSTNAELLKN
+14 SDQSNVATNSEILKN
-29 SKMMEKDLTQI
+29 SKMIEQDLTQI

-48 DAINETEYETYGK
+48 EALNETEYETSGRL
-61 INETLNKIGY
+61 NETLNKIGY

-77 ASTANALDELKQEE
+77 ASTTNALDELKQEE

-109 GALVTAEPT
+109 GALIASEPET
-118 TETKPLMISNESIN
+118 TQKPLMISRESLNE
-132 ALAEVITPAQDKM
+132 LAEIVVPEQEKM

-166 IKNEREAKIDSL
+166 VKNEREAKIDNL
-178 VKRTEKPK
+178 VKATEKPK

-200 FSGFFNGVKGMLKKF
+200 FSGFFNGVKAMLKKF
-215 LSPVAWI
+215 LSPITWI
-222 AAFIAEI
+222 SAFITEI
-229 LPWVLIFGAM
+229 LPWILIFGAL
-239 FIGFWKTA
+239 FIGFWETA

-258 FSAILLSWRV
+258 FAAILLAWRV

-297 LHLYQHA
+297 LHLYEHI
-304 VKLKNLMLEK
+304 VKLKTLALEK
-314 ANIVKE
+314 ANIMKE
-320 WVLKKAIALKEFAI
+320 WLLKKAVTLKEFAI
-334 NKAMALKKWTLET
+334 NKAIALKKWTLDT
-347 IHHAA
+347 IHHVAR
-352 QMATTAKENA
+352 MATTAKENA

-369 SRIGAVV
+369 SRIGAVI
-376 KEMAMSVAEHV
+376 KEMTMSVAEHV
-387 SKMANIIK
+387 SKMANIVK
-395 DFAMAV
+395 DFA
-401 IRHAAQM
+401 
-408 ATIAKENAMNTVV
+408 
-421 HGSRIGAVLKEM
+421 
-433 AMSVLEHTS
+433 
-442 KMFNIAKDFVMSVIR
+442 MSVIR

-462 ARIAYALA
+462 ARIAYGLA
-470 CELGKFIKEMIVTGL
+470 CELGKFIKELIVTGL
-485 KLIHAVALFIADM
+485 KMIHAIALFIADM

-511 YLLIAAAIVA
+511 YLLIAAAIIA

-531 GLIKV
+531 ALIKV
-536 ISMIVPMIANVI
+536 AMMVVPMIASVI

-556 NIIKDIAATLVEFLV
+556 EIIKNIAGTLAEFLA

-586 VYLVVKLITGIAGAI
+586 VYLIVKLITGIAGAI

-626 GISADTYNNVEQQK
+626 GVSADAYNNMEQQK

-652 KQIKDLSEVILLSA
+652 KQIKDLGEVIMLSA
-666 TATMVTA
+666 AATMVTA

-700 GSTASKSIEKENEP
+700 GSNASESLEKENAP
-714 IDYNKVFEKMVQ
+714 IDYNKVFEQMVKI
-726 LLTDIKDKK
+726 LGEIRDKK
-735 IEIKDEKKSGLFNLF
+735 VEVASEKKGGLFNIF

>member
-1 MAVNAIT
+1 MANAIT

-14 SDQSNVSTNAELLKN
+14 SDQSNVATNSEILKN
-29 SKMMEKDLTQI
+29 SKMIEQDLTQI

-48 DAINETEYETYGK
+48 EALNETEYETSGK

-91 KEQNEKIVG
+91 QEQNEKIVG

-118 TETKPLMISNESIN
+118 TETKPLMISNDSIN

-186 ELANPEKEKKGGPD
+186 EVAKPEKAKAGGPD

-222 AAFIAEI
+222 AAFITEI

-239 FIGFWKTA
+239 FIGFWESA
-247 STKVKAYAIGI
+247 SIKVKAYAIGI
-258 FSAILLSWRV
+258 FAAILLSWRV

-279 LLTFGKKLW
+279 LITFGKKLW
-288 AGAVWLSKK
+288 KGAVLLSKK
-297 LHLYQHA
+297 LHLKEHA
-304 VKLKNLMLEK
+304 IKLKTLALEK
-314 ANIVKE
+314 AHAIKE
-320 WVLKKAIALKEFAI
+320 FILKKALALKEFAF
-334 NKAMALKKWTLET
+334 NKAMALKKWTLDT
-347 IHHAA
+347 IHNAA
-352 QMATTAKENA
+352 QMATTAKENV
-362 MNTVVHG
+362 MNTAVH
-369 SRIGAVV
+369 S
-376 KEMAMSVAEHV
+376 
-387 SKMANIIK
+387 
-395 DFAMAV
+395 
-401 IRHAAQM
+401 
-408 ATIAKENAMNTVV
+408 
-421 HGSRIGAVLKEM
+421 SRIGAVLKEM

-457 HTADM
+457 HVADM
-462 ARIAYALA
+462 ARIAYGLA

-485 KLIHAVALFIADM
+485 KMIHAVALFIADM

-511 YLLIAAAIVA
+511 YLLMAAAVIA
-521 IVALVGLIIY
+521 IIALVGLIIY

-536 ISMIVPMIANVI
+536 IGLIVPMIANVI
-548 TTFLSAAW
+548 TSFLSAAW
-556 NIIKDIAATLVEFLV
+556 EIIKNIAGTLVEFLA

-586 VYLVVKLITGIAGAI
+586 VYLIIKLITGIAGAI
-601 KDFFSSDE
+601 KDFFKSDE
-609 KEAEAEEPVS
+609 KEVEAEEPVS

-626 GISADTYNNVEQQK
+626 GVTADAYNIMEQQK

-652 KQIKDLSEVILLSA
+652 KQIKDLGKVIMLSA
-666 TATMVTA
+666 AATMVTA

-700 GSTASKSIEKENEP
+700 GSTASESVEKENTSN
-714 IDYNKVFEKMVQ
+714 DYNNVLEQMVK
-726 LLTDIKDKK
+726 LLGEIRDKK
-735 IEIKDEKKSGLFNLF
+735 IEVASEKKGGLFNLF

>member
-1 MAVNAIT
+1 MANAIT

-14 SDQSNVSTNAELLKN
+14 SDQSNVATNSEILKN
-29 SKMMEKDLTQI
+29 SKMIEQDLTQI

-48 DAINETEYETYGK
+48 EALNETEYETSGK

-77 ASTANALDELKQEE
+77 ASTSNALDELKQEE
-91 KEQNEKIVG
+91 QEQNEKIVG

-109 GALVTAEPT
+109 GALISAEPT

-132 ALAEVITPAQDKM
+132 ALAEVISPAQDKM

-186 ELANPEKEKKGGPD
+186 EVAKPEKAKAGGPD

-222 AAFIAEI
+222 AAFITEI

-258 FSAILLSWRV
+258 FAAILLSWRV

-288 AGAVWLSKK
+288 TGAVWLSKK
-297 LHLYQHA
+297 LHLKEHA
-304 VKLKNLMLEK
+304 
-314 ANIVKE
+314 
-320 WVLKKAIALKEFAI
+320 F
-334 NKAMALKKWTLET
+334 NKAMILKKWTLDT

-352 QMATTAKENA
+352 RMFTTAKENV
-362 MNTVVHG
+362 MNTAVHG

-376 KEMAMSVAEHV
+376 KEMAMTVAEHV
-387 SKMANIIK
+387 MKLANIVK
-395 DFAMAV
+395 EFA
-401 IRHAAQM
+401 
-408 ATIAKENAMNTVV
+408 
-421 HGSRIGAVLKEM
+421 
-433 AMSVLEHTS
+433 
-442 KMFNIAKDFVMSVIR
+442 MSVIR
-457 HTADM
+457 HVADM
-462 ARIAYALA
+462 ARIAYGLA

-485 KLIHAVALFIADM
+485 KMIHAVALFIADM

-511 YLLIAAAIVA
+511 YLLLAAAVIA
-521 IVALVGLIIY
+521 IVALVGLIIF

-536 ISMIVPMIANVI
+536 IGLIVPMIANVI
-548 TTFLSAAW
+548 TSFLSTAW
-556 NIIKDIAATLVEFLV
+556 EIIKNIAGTLVEFLA

-586 VYLVVKLITGIAGAI
+586 VYLIIKLITGIAGAI
-601 KDFFSSDE
+601 KDFFKSDE

-626 GISADTYNNVEQQK
+626 GVSAAAYNNMEQQK
-640 MNLFES
+640 MNLFDS

-652 KQIKDLSEVILLSA
+652 KQIKDLGKVIMLSA
-666 TATMVTA
+666 AATMVTA

-700 GSTASKSIEKENEP
+700 GSTASESVEKENTSN
-714 IDYNKVFEKMVQ
+714 DYNNVLEQMIK
-726 LLTDIKDKK
+726 LLQEIRDKK
-735 IEIKDEKKSGLFNLF
+735 VEVASEKKGGLFNIF

>member
-1 MAVNAIT
+1 MANAIT

-14 SDQSNVSTNAELLKN
+14 SDQSNVATNSEILKN
-29 SKMMEKDLTQI
+29 SKMIEQDLTQI

-48 DAINETEYETYGK
+48 EELNETEYETSGRL
-61 INETLNKIGY
+61 NETLNKIGY

-132 ALAEVITPAQDKM
+132 ALAEVITPTQDKM

-178 VKRTEKPK
+178 VKKTEKPK
-186 ELANPEKEKKGGPD
+186 ELAKPEKAKAGGPD

-222 AAFIAEI
+222 TAFIAEI
-229 LPWVLIFGAM
+229 LPWVLIFGAL
-239 FIGFWKTA
+239 FIGFWEKA
-247 STKVKAYAIGI
+247 SAKVKAYAIGI
-258 FSAILLSWRV
+258 FAAILLSWRV
-268 LTGKIFKDVKL
+268 LTGKIFNDVKL
-279 LLTFGKKLW
+279 LITFGKKLW
-288 AGAVWLSKK
+288 TGAIWLVNS
-297 LHLYQHA
+297 LHL
-304 VKLKNLMLEK
+304 
-314 ANIVKE
+314 KE
-320 WVLKKAIALKEFAI
+320 HALK
-334 NKAMALKKWTLET
+334 L
-347 IHHAA
+347 
-352 QMATTAKENA
+352 
-362 MNTVVHG
+362 G
-369 SRIGAVV
+369 
-376 KEMAMSVAEHV
+376 
-387 SKMANIIK
+387 NIAK
-395 DFAMAV
+395 DFAMA
-401 IRHAAQM
+401 
-408 ATIAKENAMNTVV
+408 
-421 HGSRIGAVLKEM
+421 
-433 AMSVLEHTS
+433 
-442 KMFNIAKDFVMSVIR
+442 VIR

-462 ARIAYALA
+462 ARIAYSLA
-470 CELGKFIKEMIVTGL
+470 CEAAKFIKDMFVTGF
-485 KLIHAVALFIADM
+485 KLVKAIALFIADM
-498 ARVVFQI
+498 ARIVFQI
-505 AMAAMQ
+505 AMTAAQ
-511 YLLIAAAIVA
+511 YLLIAAAVIA

-536 ISMIVPMIANVI
+536 IGLIVPMIANVI

-556 NIIKDIAATLVEFLV
+556 EIIKNIAGTLVEFLA
-571 PVGKAVIDFLMALNP
+571 PVGKAVIDFLLALNP

-601 KDFFSSDE
+601 KDFFKSDE
-609 KEAEAEEPVS
+609 KEVEAEEPVS

-626 GISADTYNNVEQQK
+626 GVTADAYNNIEQQK

-652 KQIKDLSEVILLSA
+652 KQIKDLGKVIMLSA
-666 TATMVTA
+666 AATMVTA

-700 GSTASKSIEKENEP
+700 GSTASETLEKENTSN
-714 IDYNKVFEKMVQ
+714 DYNKVLEQMIK
-726 LLTDIKDKK
+726 LLQEIRDKK
-735 IEIKDEKKSGLFNLF
+735 IEVASEKKGGLFNLF

>member
-1 MAVNAIT
+1 MANAIT

-14 SDQSNVSTNAELLKN
+14 SDQSNVATNSEILKN
-29 SKMMEKDLTQI
+29 SKMIEQDLTQI

-48 DAINETEYETYGK
+48 DAINETEYETSGK

-77 ASTANALDELKQEE
+77 ATTANSLDELKQEE
-91 KEQNEKIVG
+91 QEQNEKIVG

-109 GALVTAEPT
+109 RALVTAEPT

-166 IKNEREAKIDSL
+166 IKNERESKIDSL
-178 VKRTEKPK
+178 VKRSEKPK
-186 ELANPEKEKKGGPD
+186 EVAKPEKAKAGGPD

-258 FSAILLSWRV
+258 FAAILLSWRV

-288 AGAVWLSKK
+288 TVAAMLVRT
-297 LHLYQHA
+297 LH
-304 VKLKNLMLEK
+304 
-314 ANIVKE
+314 
-320 WVLKKAIALKEFAI
+320 LKEFAI
-334 NKAMALKKWTLET
+334 NKAMALKKWTLDT

-352 QMATTAKENA
+352 QMATTAKENV
-362 MNTVVHG
+362 MNTAVH
-369 SRIGAVV
+369 S
-376 KEMAMSVAEHV
+376 
-387 SKMANIIK
+387 
-395 DFAMAV
+395 
-401 IRHAAQM
+401 
-408 ATIAKENAMNTVV
+408 
-421 HGSRIGAVLKEM
+421 SRIGAVLKEM

-470 CELGKFIKEMIVTGL
+470 CELAKFIKDMFVTGF
-485 KLIHAVALFIADM
+485 KLVKAIALFIADM

-505 AMAAMQ
+505 AMTAAQ
-511 YLLIAAAIVA
+511 YLLIAAAVIA
-521 IVALVGLIIY
+521 IVALVGLIIF

-548 TTFLSAAW
+548 TSFLSAAW
-556 NIIKDIAATLVEFLV
+556 EIIKNIAGTLVEFLA
-571 PVGKAVIDFLMALNP
+571 PVGKAVIDFLLALNP
-586 VYLVVKLITGIAGAI
+586 VYLIVKLITGIAGAI

-626 GISADTYNNVEQQK
+626 GITADVYNNMEQQK
-640 MNLFES
+640 MNLFDS

-652 KQIKDLSEVILLSA
+652 KQIKDLGKVIMLSA
-666 TATMVTA
+666 AATMVTA

-700 GSTASKSIEKENEP
+700 GSTASESVEKENTSN
-714 IDYNKVFEKMVQ
+714 DYNNVLEQMIK
-726 LLTDIKDKK
+726 LLQEIRDKK
-735 IEIKDEKKSGLFNLF
+735 IEVASEKKGGLFNLF

>member
-1 MAVNAIT
+1 MANAIT

-14 SDQSNVSTNAELLKN
+14 SDQSNVATNSEILKN
-29 SKMMEKDLTQI
+29 SKMIEQDLTQI

-48 DAINETEYETYGK
+48 EALNETEYETSGK

-77 ASTANALDELKQEE
+77 ATTANSLDELKQEE

-118 TETKPLMISNESIN
+118 TETKPLMISSDSIN

-178 VKRTEKPK
+178 VKRSEKPK
-186 ELANPEKEKKGGPD
+186 EVAKPEKAKAGGPD

-258 FSAILLSWRV
+258 FAAILLSWRV

-288 AGAVWLSKK
+288 TGAAMLART
-297 LHLYQHA
+297 LH
-304 VKLKNLMLEK
+304 
-314 ANIVKE
+314 
-320 WVLKKAIALKEFAI
+320 LKEFAI
-334 NKAMALKKWTLET
+334 NKAMALKKWTLDT

-352 QMATTAKENA
+352 QMATTAKENV
-362 MNTVVHG
+362 MNTAVH
-369 SRIGAVV
+369 S
-376 KEMAMSVAEHV
+376 
-387 SKMANIIK
+387 
-395 DFAMAV
+395 
-401 IRHAAQM
+401 
-408 ATIAKENAMNTVV
+408 
-421 HGSRIGAVLKEM
+421 SRIGAVLKEM

-470 CELGKFIKEMIVTGL
+470 CELAKFIKDMFVTGF
-485 KLIHAVALFIADM
+485 KLVKAIALFIADM

-505 AMAAMQ
+505 AMTAAQ
-511 YLLIAAAIVA
+511 YLLIAAAVIA
-521 IVALVGLIIY
+521 IVALVGLIIF

-536 ISMIVPMIANVI
+536 ISMIAPMIADLI

-556 NIIKDIAATLVEFLV
+556 EIIKNIAGTLVEFLA
-571 PVGKAVIDFLMALNP
+571 PVGKAVIDFLLALNP
-586 VYLVVKLITGIAGAI
+586 VYLIVKLITGIAGAI
-601 KDFFSSDE
+601 KDFFKSDE
-609 KEAEAEEPVS
+609 KEVEAEEPVS

-626 GISADTYNNVEQQK
+626 GISADVYNNMEQQK
-640 MNLFES
+640 MNLFDS

-652 KQIKDLSEVILLSA
+652 KQIKDLGKVIMLSA
-666 TATMVTA
+666 AATMVTA

-700 GSTASKSIEKENEP
+700 GSTASESVEKENAP
-714 IDYNKVFEKMVQ
+714 IDYNNVLEQMIK
-726 LLTDIKDKK
+726 LLQEIRDKK
-735 IEIKDEKKSGLFNLF
+735 IEVASEKKGGLFNSF

>member
-1 MAVNAIT
+1 MANAIT

-14 SDQSNVSTNAELLKN
+14 SDQSNVATNSEILKN
-29 SKMMEKDLTQI
+29 SKMIEQDLTQI

-48 DAINETEYETYGK
+48 EALNETEYETSGK

-77 ASTANALDELKQEE
+77 ASTTNALDELKQEE

-118 TETKPLMISNESIN
+118 TETKPLMISNDSIN

-186 ELANPEKEKKGGPD
+186 EVAKPEKTKAGGPD

-222 AAFIAEI
+222 AAFITEI

-239 FIGFWKTA
+239 FIGFWESA

-258 FSAILLSWRV
+258 FAAILLSWRV

-279 LLTFGKKLW
+279 LITFGKKLW
-288 AGAVWLSKK
+288 KGAVLLSKK
-297 LHLYQHA
+297 LHLKEHA
-304 VKLKNLMLEK
+304 IKLKTLALEK
-314 ANIVKE
+314 AHAIKE
-320 WVLKKAIALKEFAI
+320 FILKKALALKEFAF
-334 NKAMALKKWTLET
+334 NKAMALKKWTLDT
-347 IHHAA
+347 IHNAA
-352 QMATTAKENA
+352 QMATTAKENV
-362 MNTVVHG
+362 MNTAVH
-369 SRIGAVV
+369 S
-376 KEMAMSVAEHV
+376 
-387 SKMANIIK
+387 
-395 DFAMAV
+395 
-401 IRHAAQM
+401 
-408 ATIAKENAMNTVV
+408 
-421 HGSRIGAVLKEM
+421 SRIGAVLKEM

-470 CELGKFIKEMIVTGL
+470 CELAKFIKDMFVTGI
-485 KLIHAVALFIADM
+485 KLIQAIALFIADM
-498 ARVVFQI
+498 VRVVFQI
-505 AMAAMQ
+505 AMTAAQ
-511 YLLIAAAIVA
+511 YLLMAAAVIA
-521 IVALVGLIIY
+521 IVALVGLIIF

-536 ISMIVPMIANVI
+536 ISMIAPMIANVI
-548 TTFLSAAW
+548 TSFLSAAW
-556 NIIKDIAATLVEFLV
+556 EIIKNIAGTLVEFLA

-586 VYLVVKLITGIAGAI
+586 VYLIIKLITGIAGAI
-601 KDFFSSDE
+601 KDFFKSDE
-609 KEAEAEEPVS
+609 KEVEAEEPVS

-626 GISADTYNNVEQQK
+626 GVTADAYNNMEQQK
-640 MNLFES
+640 MNLFDS

-652 KQIKDLSEVILLSA
+652 KQIKDLGKVIMLSA
-666 TATMVTA
+666 AATMVTA

-700 GSTASKSIEKENEP
+700 GSTASESVEKENTSN
-714 IDYNKVFEKMVQ
+714 DYNNVLEQMVK
-726 LLTDIKDKK
+726 LLGEIRDKK
-735 IEIKDEKKSGLFNLF
+735 IEVASEKKGGLFNLF